1 MNRIPPSGWTVNVPC
16 PSTCRLGT
24 GSPVAGSITRTL
36 DGFSEALGSP
46 ALSFAST
53 GTVTAVSYAVLTA
66 SFTTTGT
73 IGFTVTVTV
82 DVALFPVVSATW

>member
-1 MNRIPPSGWTVNVPC
+1 M
-16 PSTCRLGT
+16 
-24 GSPVAGSITRTL
+24 
-36 DGFSEALGSP
+36 
-46 ALSFAST
+46 SFAST